1 MRCAVFALVVAV
13 ASANNQHYYDLNS
26 VPAVSVAT
34 QPITVTNMNNVRT
47 NMFCSSIDSS
57 VIAANP
63 TLRYMCNQ
71 RNSAF
76 IGGAA
81 QVDRTPRNLAGAAA
95 LNTALGLN
103 LATGLAGN
111 AGAGLNQGISVTN
124 MNNVATNMFCSTISA
139 AELAVN
145 PMLAIMCNQVG
156 SAAIAGATQ
165 VRDERSSSLYPEYP
179 RYPVEPAYPEVYPTH
194 AAPAAIYPTPA
205 APALYP
211 LPAAVASPPISV
223 TNMNNVATNMFCST
237 LSVEQ
242 LTVNPTLASMCNQAF
257 SAAIAGAGQVVD
269 DRAPRSSDPHHYYPA
284 PVPAVQPIVPAVS
297 PPITVTNM
305 NNVFTNMYCS
315 SLSVEQLTLNPS
327 LASMCNQVRSAAISG
342 ATQVN

>member
-26 VPAVSVAT
+26 VAAVPVAT
-34 QPITVTNMNNVRT
+34 QPITVTNLNNVRT

-111 AGAGLNQGISVTN
+111 AGAGLNQGITVTN
-124 MNNVATNMFCSTISA
+124 MNNVATNMFCSRISA

-145 PMLAIMCNQVG
+145 PTLAAMCNQFRSV
-156 SAAIAGATQ
+156 AIAGAIQ
-165 VRDERSSSLYPEYP
+165 RDSRSSTYPEYP
-179 RYPVEPAYPEVYPTH
+179 QYPVEQVYPTAPAYPEVHPV
-194 AAPAAIYPTPA
+194 
-205 APALYP
+205 PALYP
-211 LPAAVASPPISV
+211 VPVAYPVTTAAASAPISV
-223 TNMNNVATNMFCST
+223 TNMNNVATNMFCSSM
-237 LSVEQ
+237 SVEQ
-242 LTVNPTLASMCNQAF
+242 LTANPTLASMCNQAF

-284 PVPAVQPIVPAVS
+284 PVHAVQPVVPAVS

-342 ATQVN
+342 AVQLN

>member
-63 TLRYMCNQ
+63 TLRIMCNQ

-81 QVDRTPRNLAGAAA
+81 QRTGRNSAAGAAA
-95 LNTALGLN
+95 LGAALGLN
-103 LATGLAGN
+103 LAAGLAGN

-145 PMLAIMCNQVG
+145 PTLAAMCNQFRSV
-156 SAAIAGATQ
+156 AIAGATQ
-165 VRDERSSSLYPEYP
+165 VRDERSSLYPEYP

-194 AAPAAIYPTPA
+194 AAIFSTPA

-257 SAAIAGAGQVVD
+257 SAAIAGASQVDD

-284 PVPAVQPIVPAVS
+284 PVPAVQPIVPAAS

-315 SLSVEQLTLNPS
+315 SLSVEQLTVNPA

-342 ATQVN
+342 AVQLN